1 MTFSEIAFLVAVLA
15 VGIASGATAAVVGF
29 GVGSLLTPLLVT
41 RVEPHVA
48 VSLIAIPHALAT
60 GIRFVQH
67 RRAIDYGLLVRFGI
81 PSAIGSLLGATF
93 QAALTSRL
101 LVLVVGLLLIA
112 TGATNLVKAFRQW
125 RPTLPIAFVL
135 GAMSGFFGGVAG
147 NQGGLRAASLSAFS
161 LPPRTFLATSTA
173 VALLI
178 DLART
183 PVYVVRS
190 ADQLRTF
197 AMIMVIAAVGCTV
210 GTILGERLFLGMS
223 PERYRIVV
231 GITVG
236 LVGLWLCIQASR

>member
-1 MTFSEIAFLVAVLA
+1 MTIGEPAFLVAVA
-15 VGIASGATAAVVGF
+15 GVGLLSGATAAVVGF

-41 RVEPHVA
+41 RVDPHVA

-60 GIRFVQH
+60 GIRYVQH
-67 RRAIDYGLLVRFGI
+67 RDAIDKGLLIRFGI

-112 TGATNLVKAFRQW
+112 TGAANLVKAFRSW
-125 RPTLPIAFVL
+125 RPSKPVAFVL
-135 GAMSGFFGGVAG
+135 GALSGFFGGVAG

-173 VALLI
+173 IALLI

-183 PVYVVRS
+183 PVYVMRS
-190 ADQLRTF
+190 ANQLLAF
-197 AMIMVIAAVGCTV
+197 ALIVACAAAGCTL

-223 PERYRIVV
+223 ADRYRVVV
-231 GITVG
+231 GAMVALAG
-236 LVGLWLCIQASR
+236 VWLCVQGL